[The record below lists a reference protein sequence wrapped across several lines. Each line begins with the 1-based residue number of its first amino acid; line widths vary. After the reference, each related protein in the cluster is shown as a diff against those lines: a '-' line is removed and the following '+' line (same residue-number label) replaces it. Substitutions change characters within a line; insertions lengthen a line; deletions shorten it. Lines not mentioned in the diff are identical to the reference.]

1 MSNGGNIAGVTKAGG
16 AAGDAF
22 TATNLTLASGASVSM
37 TAAQN
42 NGFSG
47 TVSVGGTNTFTMTT
61 AGAVTAISGV
71 ETYQLA
77 AGAQTITLAD
87 AGQNVTADGTGG
99 NGLVTIDTGSLTSV
113 TGTFTSAGN
122 DTMKLLL
129 SSTSGVDI
137 SAVNMAAV
145 DNVGLDTDADGTMT
159 IAQHSVVNSG
169 AGSNKITLTGNGTV
183 TGNSAIEEYV
193 LASGANNF
201 ILANVDQTVT
211 GNSGVDEI
219 TGGTGDDTITG
230 GAGGDTL
237 LGGTGDD
244 RITGGADED
253 SLTGGDGADTFVFAS
268 GASGNLTTTKDTIL
282 DFNDSVDTLE
292 FDITTSD
299 AVAYD
304 EVDGGTGGVRMF
316 GDEFL
321 TYANTAFAGG
331 KNVYFAADIAA
342 TGNGYLAVDINGNGA
357 FNAGVDTFIELTGL
371 SSVDD
376 LSASNITFV

>member
-1 MSNGGNIAGVTKAGG
+1 MTGSGSVLVEGITSLTDLGNVNPSGGVTASIANGENISG
-16 AAGDAF
+16 SSTLGNVDNF
-22 TATNLTLASGASVSM
+22 TFVSGA
-37 TAAQN
+37 
-42 NGFSG
+42 
-47 TVSVGGTNTFTMTT
+47 
-61 AGAVTAISGV
+61 
-71 ETYQLA
+71 
-77 AGAQTITLAD
+77 D
-87 AGQNVTADGTGG
+87 AR
-99 NGLVTIDTGSLTSV
+99 
-113 TGTFTSAGN
+113 
-122 DTMKLLL
+122 
-129 SSTSGVDI
+129 
-137 SAVNMAAV
+137 
-145 DNVGLDTDADGTMT
+145 MT
-159 IAQHSVVNSG
+159 IAQHAKVSAA
-169 AGSNKITLTGNGTV
+169 AGDNTVTLNDAGTV
-183 TGNSAIEEYV
+183 TGHAEVEEYV
-193 LASGANNF
+193 LASGSNNF
-201 ILANVDQTVT
+201 ILANVAQKVT

-219 TGGTGDDTITG
+219 TGGTGNDTIIG

-253 SLTGGDGADTFVFAS
+253 SLTGGGGSDTFVFAS

-282 DFNDSVDTLE
+282 DFDDSADTLE

-331 KNVYFAADIAA
+331 KNVYFAADVAA

-371 SSVDD
+371 ASVDD

>member
-1 MSNGGNIAGVTKAGG
+1 
-16 AAGDAF
+16 
-22 TATNLTLASGASVSM
+22 
-37 TAAQN
+37 
-42 NGFSG
+42 
-47 TVSVGGTNTFTMTT
+47 
-61 AGAVTAISGV
+61 
-71 ETYQLA
+71 
-77 AGAQTITLAD
+77 
-87 AGQNVTADGTGG
+87 
-99 NGLVTIDTGSLTSV
+99 
-113 TGTFTSAGN
+113 
-122 DTMKLLL
+122 
-129 SSTSGVDI
+129 
-137 SAVNMAAV
+137 MAAV

-282 DFNDSVDTLE
+282 DFTIV
-292 FDITTSD
+292 
-299 AVAYD
+299 
-304 EVDGGTGGVRMF
+304 
-316 GDEFL
+316 L
-321 TYANTAFAGG
+321 TH
-331 KNVYFAADIAA
+331 
-342 TGNGYLAVDINGNGA
+342 LS
-357 FNAGVDTFIELTGL
+357 LT
-371 SSVDD
+371 
-376 LSASNITFV
+376 